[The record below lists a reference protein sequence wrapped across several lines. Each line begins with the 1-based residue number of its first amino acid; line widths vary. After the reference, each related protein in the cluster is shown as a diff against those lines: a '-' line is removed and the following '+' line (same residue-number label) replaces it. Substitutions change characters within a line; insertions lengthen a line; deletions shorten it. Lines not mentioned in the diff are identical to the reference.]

1 LRAQLRHPVLVDGR
15 HVVEQATL
23 DSSWVFRGIGYSKI

>member
-15 HVVEQATL
+15 HVVEPAPEGFVVR
-23 DSSWVFRGIGYSKI
+23 SVGG

>member
-15 HVVEQATL
+15 HVVEQAPEGF
-23 DSSWVFRGIGYSKI
+23 VVRAVGEI